1 MRRDA
6 LAIVAA
12 AASMALAFA
21 PPAPAQPAPAT
32 SAEFTVPT
40 SDGYR
45 LEVTVDR
52 GVLELTASRAFPPL
66 ATATGAGRVVPADGI
81 DGVSTTYSVPVS
93 GTVDHPEADLGSF
106 GHIAVTFEPSG
117 ARRIAHLNQQG
128 KTNGCVFPRRIV
140 RRLGTF
146 TGTIEFRGE
155 NGYAS
160 VEATSAPGSLGTS
173 PFRNCST
180 KRPAAS
186 PETVTGQAGP
196 DAFLNASDRDGV
208 SFFASTLGPGV
219 SFHALSAE
227 ALPGGL
233 AVFRTAQA
241 TATGASLS
249 LDAERHVV
257 TLRPPPP
264 FSGHATFRQG
274 SGASPSWSGSL
285 AIAFPGVT
293 TPLTGPSF
301 HTQLR
306 LAK

>member
-1 MRRDA
+1 MKRNT
-6 LAIVAA
+6 LAIVAVA
-12 AASMALAFA
+12 ALMALAFA
-21 PPAPAQPAPAT
+21 PLALAQTAPAT

-45 LEVTVDR
+45 LDVKVER
-52 GVLELTASRAFPPL
+52 GMLELTASRALPPV
-66 ATATGAGRVVPADGI
+66 ATATGARRVVPADGI
-81 DGVSTTYSVPVS
+81 DGVATTYSAPIS
-93 GTVDHPEADLGSF
+93 GEADHPEADLGPF
-106 GHIAVTFEPSG
+106 GRVAVAFEPSG
-117 ARRIAHLNQQG
+117 AQRVAHLDQQG
-128 KTNGCVFPRRIV
+128 KTTGCVFPRRIV

-180 KRPAAS
+180 RRPKAS

-196 DAFLNASDRDGV
+196 DAFLNASDRDGL

-219 SFHALSAE
+219 SFHAVSAE
-227 ALPGGL
+227 ALPGGIG
-233 AVFRTAQA
+233 VVRTAQA
-241 TATGASLS
+241 TATGAAFD
-249 LDAERHVV
+249 LDSERHSV
-257 TLRPPPP
+257 TLRPPAP
-264 FSGHATFRQG
+264 FSGQATFR
-274 SGASPSWSGSL
+274 SSSAAAPSWSGSL
-285 AIAFPGVT
+285 TAAFPGMTV
-293 TPLTGPSF
+293 PLVGPPF